1 MIKSLKW
8 QFIIS
13 LLTAV
18 LFVISSFYY
27 IEFEVDEKFNYPRMF
42 FYTAMIFSVFNAG
55 LLTQK
60 FISHKK

>member
-27 IEFEVDEKFNYPRMF
+27 IDLRVDEKVNYPRVF
-42 FYTAMIFSVFNAG
+42 FYAAMIFSVFNAG

-60 FISHKK
+60 FISHNK